1 MSIRTVPLHA
11 QLIAAG
17 FLDFYKS
24 CASSKHVQLFPLL
37 RGHASGASFV
47 SLWFSRLLT
56 QAGLKTPA
64 LSLHSLRHTLAVK
77 LERERTHYSLQRRL
91 SGHSAGSDVESRV
104 YLGSF
109 TYTVGEL
116 SEALEKVRYPSL

>member
-1 MSIRTVPLHA
+1 MDWYKTRT
-11 QLIAAG
+11 
-17 FLDFYKS
+17 
-24 CASSKHVQLFPLL
+24 ASRHVQLFPLL
-37 RGHASGASFV
+37 KGHASGTSFV

-64 LSLHSLRHTLAVK
+64 PSLHSLRHTLAVK

-91 SGHSAGSDVESRV
+91 LGHSAGSDVESRV
-104 YLGSF
+104 YLGSL

-116 SEALEKVRYPSL
+116 SEALNKVRYPAL